1 MQTKTLRRLINP
13 VGSAAS
19 LTTDDAIQHAKVA
32 LRARRKR
39 QRANRK
45 TGRVSR

>member
-1 MQTKTLRRLINP
+1 MQTKTLRGLLQPQRAMLMEDYQVN
-13 VGSAAS
+13 
-19 LTTDDAIQHAKVA
+19 AIRKA

-45 TGRVSR
+45 AGRANR